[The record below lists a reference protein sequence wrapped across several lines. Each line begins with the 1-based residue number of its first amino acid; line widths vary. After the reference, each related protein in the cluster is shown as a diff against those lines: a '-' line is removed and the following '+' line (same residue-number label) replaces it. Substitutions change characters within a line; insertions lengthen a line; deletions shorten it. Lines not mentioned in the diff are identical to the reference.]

1 MQLPM
6 MPDVVR
12 TANKDYKMGIQKIAS
27 VNTVCEIFSQNNVFR
42 SDKLLQIYLTT
53 SATAGR
59 TFSTL
64 RRLKSCMRLTMTQ
77 KRCDLMESV
86 LQAVRQL
93 IDFYLGLI
101 NSA

>member
-27 VNTVCEIFSQNNVFR
+27 VNTVCEFFPKTVFSEV
-42 SDKLLQIYLTT
+42 DKLLQIYLTT
-53 SATAGR
+53 SATAER

-77 KRCDLMESV
+77 KRCTPFLMESV

-93 IDFYLGLI
+93 IDFYLG
-101 NSA
+101 